1 MAREKEVWH
10 YMSIRISIL
19 KYQKNKAL
27 NITLFCI
34 YCPPGG
40 DSHKSLNKMK
50 SLIRKNPK
58 KPLF

>member
-27 NITLFCI
+27 NITLFLSIVYI
-34 YCPPGG
+34 Y
-40 DSHKSLNKMK
+40 KSLNKMK

>member
-27 NITLFCI
+27 NIALFLSIVYI
-34 YCPPGG
+34 Y
-40 DSHKSLNKMK
+40 KSLNKMK

>member
-19 KYQKNKAL
+19 KYQNNKAL
-27 NITLFCI
+27 NITLFLSIVYI
-34 YCPPGG
+34 Y
-40 DSHKSLNKMK
+40 KSLNKMK

>member
-19 KYQKNKAL
+19 KYQNNKAL
-27 NITLFCI
+27 NITLFLSIVYI
-34 YCPPGG
+34 Y
-40 DSHKSLNKMK
+40 KSLNKMK
-50 SLIRKNPK
+50 SLIHKNPK